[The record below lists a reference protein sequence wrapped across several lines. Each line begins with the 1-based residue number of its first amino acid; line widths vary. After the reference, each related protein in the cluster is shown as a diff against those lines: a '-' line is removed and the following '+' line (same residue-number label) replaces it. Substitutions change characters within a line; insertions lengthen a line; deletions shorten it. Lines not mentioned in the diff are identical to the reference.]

1 MRKKKTKVESP
12 KSEVYVINQDGA
24 LQPEVQPVL
33 ETITV
38 PPFSLDFNYGM
49 GTRTI
54 VLPNGMDILMV
65 AKIYTDLLD
74 KYEVQYEVIEKS
86 NQE

>member
-1 MRKKKTKVESP
+1 MSRKESKFEEFTQVSP
-12 KSEVYVINQDGA
+12 KEQFGSVS
-24 LQPEVQPVL
+24 
-33 ETITV
+33 T
-38 PPFSLDFNYGM
+38 PPFSLDFNYGT

-74 KYEVQYEVIEKS
+74 QYKVPYEVVEKS
-86 NQE
+86 NEV